1 MGFDRSGCTVAILA
15 QGTHWAATVQSSG
28 LEPRRRRCVEA
39 DRRRCAGVAGAGRGP
54 RLVRGPRRAPPPF
67 FTIAYPVMVSVSPAI
82 ALPVGP
88 RCITAMSDARA
99 RSSGK
104 RDMVAS
110 ALEATRSAA
119 HYHTHRSD
127 ARRRNDGLGVCLH
140 GLHRRH
146 FGSRYTSGC
155 CGRQKGVRD
164 SCECHEL

>member
-82 ALPVGP
+82 ALPVEP
-88 RCITAMSDARA
+88 RCIAAMSDARA
-99 RSSGK
+99 RSSGR

-110 ALEATRSAA
+110 GARSYAQRRALPYTPQRCEAPQRRAGGVLARSAP
-119 HYHTHRSD
+119 
-127 ARRRNDGLGVCLH
+127 
-140 GLHRRH
+140 
-146 FGSRYTSGC
+146 
-155 CGRQKGVRD
+155 
-164 SCECHEL
+164 